1 MVAGSNPAVPTKA
14 CMERKYQIIL
24 YGATGFTGKL
34 CAEYFKNNYPN
45 LKWAIAGRD
54 PIKLQNL
61 KSELGLDCDSFIA
74 SADDEEAINNFVA
87 LTKVVLSTA
96 GPFARYSDEV
106 VRSCVKNKT
115 HYTDITGENHWV
127 KDLIDEHHVKAAED
141 GTRIIPSCGY
151 DSIPSDM
158 GVFYAVRQMRKAI
171 KKITV
176 YHSGQGGVSGGTTE
190 TMFTI
195 GPLPKEKRDP
205 FLLNPPNSI
214 SKLQRKNSNDGFEI
228 KKIDHTDSYSGIG
241 LMSFANTR
249 VVRRSSALY
258 AADQKSYGSNF
269 IFRELGSYSTKRSAR
284 IASVGLIIA
293 FLIIST
299 PLRHIVRRFFPKPGE
314 GPDEATR
321 ENGWFKGLFKVE
333 AEDEEIKYF
342 QIYGKGDPG
351 YKATAQMVCESA
363 VTLAI
368 SDELHAGGVLTSAY
382 GLGNPLLERLV
393 KSGIKFE
400 EVIYN

>member
-1 MVAGSNPAVPTKA
+1 MNR
-14 CMERKYQIIL
+14 EYQIIL
-24 YGATGFTGKL
+24 YGATGFTGRL
-34 CAEYFKNNYPN
+34 CAEYLKNNYPEI
-45 LKWAIAGRD
+45 KWAIAGRD
-54 PIKLQNL
+54 RQKLEAL
-61 KSELGLDCDSFIA
+61 KNSLDLKCEIFLA
-74 SADDEEAINNFVA
+74 SGEDKESIDKFVSK
-87 LTKVVLSTA
+87 TKVVLSTA
-96 GPFARYSDEV
+96 GPFARYSNLV
-106 VRSCVKNKT
+106 VKSCIENRT

-127 KDLIDEHHVKAAED
+127 KDLIDEYHEKASEE

-158 GVFYAVRQMRKAI
+158 GVFYSVHQMGKPV

-205 FLLNPPNSI
+205 FLLNPQNSVSESQRNL
-214 SKLQRKNSNDGFEI
+214 SKDGFEI
-228 KKIDHTDSYSGIG
+228 QKIENTDSYSGIG

-258 AADQKSYGSNF
+258 DADQNSYGSDF
-269 IFRELGSYSTKRSAR
+269 IFKELGSYPSKKSAR
-284 IASVGLIIA
+284 IASLGLILA
-293 FLIIST
+293 FLVIST
-299 PLRHIVRRFFPKPGE
+299 PLRHLIRRFLPKPGD
-314 GPDEATR
+314 GPDKETR

-333 AEDEEIKYF
+333 AEDGEIKYF
-342 QIYGKGDPG
+342 QIYGDGDPG

-363 VTLAI
+363 ITLAI
-368 SDELHAGGVLTSAY
+368 SDELVVGGVLTSAY
-382 GLGNPLLERLV
+382 GLGNPLLDRLIN
-393 KSGIKFE
+393 SGIKFE

>member
-1 MVAGSNPAVPTKA
+1 MD
-14 CMERKYQIIL
+14 RKYQIIL

-34 CAEYFKNNYPN
+34 CAEYLRDNCPEI
-45 LKWAIAGRD
+45 KWAIAGRNNQ
-54 PIKLQNL
+54 KLNDLKNSLNL
-61 KSELGLDCDSFIA
+61 NCDIYVA
-74 SADDEEAINNFVA
+74 SGNDKESIDKFVSK
-87 LTKVVLSTA
+87 TRVVLSTA
-96 GPFARYSDEV
+96 GPFARYSNLIV
-106 VRSCVKNKT
+106 KSCVENKT

-127 KDLIDEHHVKAAED
+127 KDLIDEHHEKASEE

-158 GVFYAVRQMRKAI
+158 GVFYSVQQMGKPV
-171 KKITV
+171 KKVTV

-205 FLLNPPNSI
+205 FLLNPENSV
-214 SKLQRKNSNDGFEI
+214 SEKQRKLSKDGFEI
-228 KKIDHTDSYSGIG
+228 KKIENTDSYSGIG

-258 AADQKSYGSNF
+258 DADQKNYGSDF
-269 IFRELGSYSTKRSAR
+269 IFRELGSYPSRRSAR
-284 IASVGLIIA
+284 LASFGLIFA
-293 FLIIST
+293 FLVIST
-299 PLRHIVRRFFPKPGE
+299 PLRHIVRRFLPKPGE
-314 GPDEATR
+314 GPDKVTR

-333 AEDEEIKYF
+333 AEDGEVKYF
-342 QIYGKGDPG
+342 QIYGDGDPG

-363 VTLAI
+363 ITLAT
-368 SDELHAGGVLTSAY
+368 SDNLNSGGVLTSAY
-382 GLGNPLLERLV
+382 GLGNALLERLS

-400 EVIYN
+400 EVFNN

>member
-1 MVAGSNPAVPTKA
+1 MNR
-14 CMERKYQIIL
+14 EYQIIL
-24 YGATGFTGKL
+24 YGATGFTGRL
-34 CAEYFKNNYPN
+34 CAEYLKNNYPEI
-45 LKWAIAGRD
+45 KWAIAGRD
-54 PIKLQNL
+54 RQKLEAL
-61 KSELGLDCDSFIA
+61 KNSLDLKCEIFLA
-74 SADDEEAINNFVA
+74 SGEDKESIDKFVSK
-87 LTKVVLSTA
+87 TKVVLSTA
-96 GPFARYSDEV
+96 GPFARYSNLV
-106 VRSCVKNKT
+106 VKSCVENRT

-127 KDLIDEHHVKAAED
+127 KDLIDEYHEKASEE

-158 GVFYAVRQMRKAI
+158 GVFYSVHQMGKPV

-205 FLLNPPNSI
+205 FLLNPQNSVSESQRNL
-214 SKLQRKNSNDGFEI
+214 SKDGFEI
-228 KKIDHTDSYSGIG
+228 QKIENTDSYSGIG

-258 AADQKSYGSNF
+258 DADQNSYGSDF
-269 IFRELGSYSTKRSAR
+269 IFKELGSYPSKKSAR
-284 IASVGLIIA
+284 IASFGLILA
-293 FLIIST
+293 FLVIST
-299 PLRHIVRRFFPKPGE
+299 PLRHLIRRFLPKPGD
-314 GPDEATR
+314 GPDKETR

-333 AEDEEIKYF
+333 AEDGEIKYF
-342 QIYGKGDPG
+342 QIYGDGDPG

-363 VTLAI
+363 ITLAI
-368 SDELHAGGVLTSAY
+368 SDELVVGGVLTSAY
-382 GLGNPLLERLV
+382 GLGNPLLDRLIN
-393 KSGIKFE
+393 SGIKFE

>member
-1 MVAGSNPAVPTKA
+1 MNR
-14 CMERKYQIIL
+14 EYQIIL
-24 YGATGFTGKL
+24 YGATGFTGRL
-34 CAEYFKNNYPN
+34 CAEYLKNNYPEI
-45 LKWAIAGRD
+45 KWAIAGRD
-54 PIKLQNL
+54 RQKLEAL
-61 KSELGLDCDSFIA
+61 KNSLDLKCEIFLA
-74 SADDEEAINNFVA
+74 SGEDKESIDKFVSK
-87 LTKVVLSTA
+87 TKVVLSTA
-96 GPFARYSDEV
+96 GPFARYSNLV
-106 VRSCVKNKT
+106 VKSCVENRT

-127 KDLIDEHHVKAAED
+127 KDLIDEYHEKASEE

-158 GVFYAVRQMRKAI
+158 GVFYSVHQMGKPV

-205 FLLNPPNSI
+205 FLLNPQNSVSESQRNL
-214 SKLQRKNSNDGFEI
+214 SKDGFEI
-228 KKIDHTDSYSGIG
+228 QKIENTDSYSGIG

-258 AADQKSYGSNF
+258 DADQNSYGSDF
-269 IFRELGSYSTKRSAR
+269 IFKELGSYPSKKSAR
-284 IASVGLIIA
+284 IASLGLILA
-293 FLIIST
+293 FLVIST
-299 PLRHIVRRFFPKPGE
+299 PLRYLFRRFLPKPGD
-314 GPDEATR
+314 GPDKETR

-333 AEDEEIKYF
+333 AEDGEIKYF
-342 QIYGKGDPG
+342 QIYGDGDPG

-363 VTLAI
+363 ITLAI
-368 SDELHAGGVLTSAY
+368 SDELVVGGVLTSAY
-382 GLGNPLLERLV
+382 GLGNPLLDRLIN
-393 KSGIKFE
+393 SGIKFE

>member
-1 MVAGSNPAVPTKA
+1 MDRA
-14 CMERKYQIIL
+14 YQIIL
-24 YGATGFTGKL
+24 YGATGFTGRL
-34 CAEYFKNNYPN
+34 CAEYLRDNYPDI
-45 LKWAIAGRD
+45 KWAIAGRNKQ
-54 PIKLQNL
+54 KLEDL
-61 KSELGLDCDSFIA
+61 KDLLRLNCEI
-74 SADDEEAINNFVA
+74 FVA
-87 LTKVVLSTA
+87 DGEDKDSIDHIVCNTKVILSTA
-96 GPFARYSDEV
+96 GPFARYSNLIV
-106 VRSCVKNKT
+106 KSCVENKT

-127 KDLIDEHHVKAAED
+127 KDLIDEYHEKALED

-158 GVFYAVRQMRKAI
+158 GVFYSVQKMAKPV

-176 YHSGQGGVSGGTTE
+176 FHSGQGGISGGTTE

-205 FLLNPPNSI
+205 FLLNPKNSV
-214 SKLQRKNSNDGFEI
+214 SEEQRKLSGDGFEI
-228 KKIDHTDSYSGIG
+228 KQIENTDSYSGIG

-258 AADQKSYGSNF
+258 DAGQKSYGTNF
-269 IFRELGSYSTKRSAR
+269 IFKELGSYPSKRSAR
-284 IASVGLIIA
+284 LASLGLIFA
-293 FLIIST
+293 FLVIST
-299 PLRHIVRRFFPKPGE
+299 PLRHIVRRFLPKPGE
-314 GPDEATR
+314 GPDKKTR

-333 AEDEEIKYF
+333 AEDGDIKYF
-342 QIYGKGDPG
+342 QIYGEGDPG

-363 VTLAI
+363 ITLAI
-368 SDELHAGGVLTSAY
+368 SDELDSGGVLTSAY
-382 GLGNPLLERLV
+382 GLGNPLLERLI

>member
-1 MVAGSNPAVPTKA
+1 
-14 CMERKYQIIL
+14 MERQYQIIL
-24 YGATGFTGKL
+24 YGATGFTGRL
-34 CAEYFKNNYPN
+34 CAEYFQSNYPD
-45 LKWAIAGRD
+45 LSWAISGRNKE
-54 PIKLQNL
+54 KLEDLKKELNL
-61 KSELGLDCDSFIA
+61 ACDIFV
-74 SADDEEAINNFVA
+74 ADSDDYEAIQNFVKQ
-87 LTKVVLSTA
+87 TKVVLSAA
-96 GPFARYSDEV
+96 GPFARYSTKV
-106 VRSCVKNKT
+106 VEACVENKT

-269 IFRELGSYSTKRSAR
+269 I
-284 IASVGLIIA
+284 
-293 FLIIST
+293 
-299 PLRHIVRRFFPKPGE
+299 LRR
-314 GPDEATR
+314 
-321 ENGWFKGLFKVE
+321 
-333 AEDEEIKYF
+333 
-342 QIYGKGDPG
+342 
-351 YKATAQMVCESA
+351 
-363 VTLAI
+363 
-368 SDELHAGGVLTSAY
+368 
-382 GLGNPLLERLV
+382 
-393 KSGIKFE
+393 
-400 EVIYN
+400 

>member
-1 MVAGSNPAVPTKA
+1 MD
-14 CMERKYQIIL
+14 RQYQIIL

-34 CAEYFKNNYPN
+34 CAKYLRDNYPE

-54 PIKLQNL
+54 NQKLYNL
-61 KSELGLDCDSFIA
+61 KNSLNLNCDIYIA
-74 SADDEEAINNFVA
+74 SGDDKESIDNFVSK
-87 LTKVVLSTA
+87 TKVVLSTA
-96 GPFARYSDEV
+96 GPFARYSNLIV
-106 VRSCVKNKT
+106 KSCVENQT

-127 KDLIDEHHVKAAED
+127 KDLIDEHHEKASEE

-158 GVFYAVRQMRKAI
+158 GVFYSVQCMGKPV
-171 KKITV
+171 KKVTV

-205 FLLNPPNSI
+205 FLLNPQNSV
-214 SKLQRKNSNDGFEI
+214 SEKQRKLSNDGFEI
-228 KKIDHTDSYSGIG
+228 KQIENTDLFSGIG

-258 AADQKSYGSNF
+258 EADQKSYGSDF
-269 IFRELGSYSTKRSAR
+269 IFKELGSYPSKRSAR
-284 IASVGLIIA
+284 LASFGLIFA
-293 FLIIST
+293 FLVIST
-299 PLRHIVRRFFPKPGE
+299 PLRHIVRRFLPKPGE

-321 ENGWFKGLFKVE
+321 ENGWFRGLFKVE
-333 AEDEEIKYF
+333 AEDGEIKYF
-342 QIYGKGDPG
+342 QIYGDGDPG

-363 VTLAI
+363 ITLATCDNLN
-368 SDELHAGGVLTSAY
+368 SGGVLTSAY
-382 GLGNPLLERLV
+382 GLGNALLERLS

-400 EVIYN
+400 EVFNN

>member
-1 MVAGSNPAVPTKA
+1 MDR
-14 CMERKYQIIL
+14 EHQIIL

-34 CAEYFKNNYPN
+34 CAEYLRDNYPE

-54 PIKLQNL
+54 NQKLNDLKNTLNL
-61 KSELGLDCDSFIA
+61 NCDIYVA
-74 SADDEEAINNFVA
+74 SGDDKESIDNFVSK
-87 LTKVVLSTA
+87 TRVVLSTA
-96 GPFARYSDEV
+96 GPFARYSNLIV
-106 VRSCVKNKT
+106 KSCVENKT

-127 KDLIDEHHVKAAED
+127 KDLIDEYHEKASEE

-158 GVFYAVRQMRKAI
+158 GVFYSVQQMGKPV
-171 KKITV
+171 KKVTV

-205 FLLNPPNSI
+205 FLLNPENSV
-214 SKLQRKNSNDGFEI
+214 SEKQRKLSKDGFEI
-228 KKIDHTDSYSGIG
+228 KKIENTDSYSGIG

-258 AADQKSYGSNF
+258 DADQKNYGSDF
-269 IFRELGSYSTKRSAR
+269 IFRELGSYPSKRSAR
-284 IASVGLIIA
+284 LASFGLILA
-293 FLIIST
+293 FLVIST
-299 PLRHIVRRFFPKPGE
+299 PLRYIVRRFLPKPGE
-314 GPDEATR
+314 GPDKVTR
-321 ENGWFKGLFKVE
+321 ENGWFRGLFKVE
-333 AEDEEIKYF
+333 AEDGEVKYF
-342 QIYGKGDPG
+342 QIYGDGDPG

-363 VTLAI
+363 ITLAI
-368 SDELHAGGVLTSAY
+368 SDNLNSGGVLTSAY
-382 GLGNPLLERLV
+382 GLGNALLERLS

-400 EVIYN
+400 EVFNN